1 MQGNHDGGDAFE
13 WRIRKGDHYMTHRY
27 LKLALA
33 AAILFAPTS
42 YALADDR
49 APTDEERAQIEQVL
63 RGEGFTRWD
72 DIELDDGVWEVDD
85 AVGSDGR
92 EYDLKLNQQFQITE
106 RKAN

>member
-1 MQGNHDGGDAFE
+1 
-13 WRIRKGDHYMTHRY
+13 MTHSY

-33 AAILFAPTS
+33 AAIVFAPAS

-63 RGEGFTRWD
+63 RGEGLTRWD
-72 DIELDDGVWEVDD
+72 DIELDDDMWEVDD

-92 EYDLKLNQQFQITE
+92 EYDLKLDQQFQIIQRDADE
-106 RKAN
+106 AAPGVGQAN

>member
-1 MQGNHDGGDAFE
+1 MV
-13 WRIRKGDHYMTHRY
+13 
-27 LKLALA
+27 
-33 AAILFAPTS
+33 FAPTS

-49 APTDEERAQIEQVL
+49 APTDEERAQIEQML

-92 EYDLKLNQQFQITE
+92 EYDLKLNQQFRITQRDAGLRIASSRARGVVAL
-106 RKAN
+106 RKTAGGGVSAG